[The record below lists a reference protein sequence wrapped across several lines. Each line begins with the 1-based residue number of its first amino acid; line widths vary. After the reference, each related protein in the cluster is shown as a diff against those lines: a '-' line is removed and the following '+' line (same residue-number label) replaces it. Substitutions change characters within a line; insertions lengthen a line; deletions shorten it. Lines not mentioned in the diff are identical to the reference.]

1 MILIIPK
8 ENCSVLEFVFKFNDF
23 IYDPMH
29 SNDGNELQSML
40 EKAKINRVRPSG
52 L

>member
-8 ENCSVLEFVFKFNDF
+8 ENCSVLFFNDF

-40 EKAKINRVRPSG
+40 EKAKINRVLPSG